1 MFKKKKTYVILV
13 IIALIVGGIYYWK
26 SRPTKINYTT
36 EKVKVGTIAKTVSV
50 TGEIVPKV
58 KANLSFKLN
67 GKLKYLAVDVGDEV
81 KKGEKIAVIDEG
93 TLKDQLAKAN
103 NELKIQKKTLANMK
117 RHEDIYSYQQKSIQR
132 SRIKEAQDAVNL
144 ILTEIGETVLYSPI
158 DGKIIKRNINVGENV
173 TANRTILTVASLE
186 EPDIKVDV
194 PESDIASIKIGQQ
207 AKLTFDALDID
218 DILIGKVTEIEP
230 ASTVVQDVVY
240 YKVKIKLNKLD
251 NRLKIGMSVDADINV
266 FQKNKV
272 VIIPLRA
279 VKTENNQEYVKIL
292 KADNAIKRINIK
304 TGHKGDDGT
313 VEVIEGLKG
322 GENIVVLSSNK

>member
-292 KADNAIKRINIK
+292 KVDNVIKRINIK